1 MFWFLHYK
9 ELEIWKRSR
18 SLVISIHRMTVE
30 DLPKYELYETGSQIR
45 RSMKSVNPF
54 IVHPFSPYLCKMKK
68 VEITAPV
75 GSWESLMAAVQSGA
89 DSVYFGIGTLNMRA
103 RSSLNFTFRD
113 LVKISRICN
122 KHGLLSYLTLNTVI
136 FDSEMKEMKKI
147 VDSAKKNGITA
158 IIASDQ
164 AVIQYAA
171 SVGMPVHMSTQT
183 NITNMA
189 AVRYWSQFADV
200 MVTARELTLSQVAL
214 IARQIRMEKIKGPS
228 GNLVRIEI
236 FAHGALCMAV
246 SGKCY
251 LSLDHYNASAN
262 RGACYQLCRRP
273 YKVTDFDGEIELIV
287 DNEYIMSPKDLCT
300 IGFLDRILEA
310 GVSVLKI
317 EGRGRSPEYVQS
329 VVSCYREAADAVL
342 NRTYTQEKVQGWM
355 QRLEQVYNRGF
366 WDGYYLGQ
374 KMGEWAE
381 QHGSVAKRH
390 KEYVGKITNYYTRLK
405 VAEIKM
411 ESGELAPGD
420 LVYIQGPTTG
430 SIEIEIPEI
439 RVDLKSVKKTIKGEH
454 CSISVSEFLRRADKV
469 YKISQNSKV
478 KSQN

>member
-1 MFWFLHYK
+1 
-9 ELEIWKRSR
+9 
-18 SLVISIHRMTVE
+18 MT
-30 DLPKYELYETGSQIR
+30 
-45 RSMKSVNPF
+45 
-54 IVHPFSPYLCKMKK
+54 K

-75 GSWESLMAAVQSGA
+75 GSWESLTAAVQAGA

-103 RSSLNFTFRD
+103 RSSVNFTLRD

-122 KHGLLSYLTLNTVI
+122 KHGLSSYLTLNTVI
-136 FDSEMKEMKKI
+136 FDSEMKEMKRI

-158 IIASDQ
+158 VIASDQ
-164 AVIQYAA
+164 SVIQYAA
-171 SVGMPVHMSTQT
+171 SVGIPVHMSTQT

-200 MVTARELTLSQVAL
+200 MVTARELSLLQVAG
-214 IARQIRMEKIKGPS
+214 IVKQIRKEKIKGPS
-228 GNLVRIEI
+228 GDLVRIEV

-273 YKVTDFDGEIELIV
+273 YKVTDTDGEIKLAV

-317 EGRGRSPEYVQS
+317 EGRGRSPEYVQT
-329 VVSCYREAADAVL
+329 VVSCYREAVDAVL
-342 NRTYTQEKVQGWM
+342 AGTYTKKKVKAWM
-355 QRLEQVYNRGF
+355 QRLDQVYNRGF

-381 QHGSVAKRH
+381 QHGSVATRH
-390 KEYVGKITNYYTRLK
+390 KEYVGKITNYFTRLK

-411 ESGELAPGD
+411 ESGELSPGD

-430 SIEIEIPEI
+430 SIELTIPEI
-439 RVDLKSVKKTIKGEH
+439 RVDLKPVKRTMKGED
-454 CSISVSEFLRRADKV
+454 CSIPIGSLLRRADRV
-469 YKISQNSKV
+469 YKIIQNSKL
-478 KSQN
+478 KTQN